1 MLPVTLLTGV
11 DEEFRG
17 AVGSNLLAAAART
30 ASWSSTT

>member
-17 AVGSNLLAAAART
+17 AVAGNTPPPPRRP
-30 ASWSSTT
+30 AS